1 MKQVMRTEQRR
12 RWASEQRVPTKDT
25 ADPDSLRPD
34 RSWDRDL
41 KEIRPKGTGRE
52 LDVRIQAT

>member
-1 MKQVMRTEQRR
+1 MRTEQRR

-52 LDVRIQAT
+52 MDVRIQAT